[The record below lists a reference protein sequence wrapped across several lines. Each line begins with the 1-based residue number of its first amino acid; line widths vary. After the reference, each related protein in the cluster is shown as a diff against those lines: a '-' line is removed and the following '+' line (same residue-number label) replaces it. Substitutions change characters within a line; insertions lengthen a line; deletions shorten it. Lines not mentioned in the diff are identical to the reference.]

1 MGRLAI
7 FGQCCSKTCL
17 YIDFLYFPQGSSLN
31 SWSPRHDPAPGTHSP
46 VGTYRTLSPA
56 SVGRAIRGPDQPQ
69 VPSTLLQVG
78 TPRD

>member
-1 MGRLAI
+1 MWGCVFWEKMYKVNEGMTL
-7 FGQCCSKTCL
+7 
-17 YIDFLYFPQGSSLN
+17 PQAHTAQWAYTG
-31 SWSPRHDPAPGTHSP
+31 P
-46 VGTYRTLSPA
+46 LSPA